1 MTVDQ
6 VFLESVEILKMLI
19 STPSL
24 SRDEKQAAD
33 KVEESLVKMGYQPQ
47 RRKNNC
53 WVVAPGYDAGRPT
66 ILLNSHI
73 DTVKASDNWDSD
85 PYTPVVDGDR
95 LTGLGSNDAGGPL
108 VALLAAFRFL
118 AKKKQAYNLIF
129 AATAEEEVS
138 GVNNVGSILSELG
151 CIDLAIVGEPTRM
164 QMAVAEKGLLVIDG
178 VVYGKSGHAAR
189 NEGVNAIIEAL
200 PVLDFFRDYR
210 FSKVSPFL
218 GEVKMTV
225 TGINAGTQH
234 NVVPDRCTFMVDVRV
249 NECYS
254 NEEVFNILKELVPC
268 ELSARSFR
276 LNSSAIS
283 QEHAVVLR
291 GKSIGLEAFGSPTTS
306 DQAVLPFDTLKI
318 GPGDSARSHT
328 PNEYILLSEIRQG
341 IATYIQ
347 LLDGLELGAKEA
359 LA

>member
-1 MTVDQ
+1 MTIEQLYD
-6 VFLESVEILKMLI
+6 ESVEVLKMLI

-24 SRDEKQAAD
+24 SRDEREAAD
-33 KVEESLVKMGYQPQ
+33 RVEAFLVKIGYQPQ

-73 DTVKASDNWDSD
+73 DTVKASDDWVTD
-85 PYTPVVDGDR
+85 PFTPVVEGDK
-95 LTGLGSNDAGGPL
+95 LIGLGSNDAGGPL
-108 VALLAAFRFL
+108 VALLAAFRYL
-118 AKKKQAYNLIF
+118 ALREQPYNLIF
-129 AATAEEEVS
+129 SATAEEEVS
-138 GVNNVGSILSELG
+138 GVNNVGSILNELG
-151 CIDLAIVGEPTRM
+151 GIDLAIVGEPTRM

-189 NEGVNAIIEAL
+189 NEGVNAIMEAL
-200 PVLDFFRDYR
+200 PVLTMFKDYK

-225 TGINAGTQH
+225 TGISAGSQH

-254 NEEVFNILKELVPC
+254 NEEVFNILKEVVPC

-283 QEHAVVLR
+283 QTHSIVQR

-306 DQAVLPFDTLKI
+306 DQAVMPFETLKI

-328 PNEYILLSEIRQG
+328 ANEYILLSEIHQG
-341 IATYIQ
+341 VSTYIQ
-347 LLDGLELGAKEA
+347 LLDGLELTKK
-359 LA
+359 

>member
-1 MTVDQ
+1 MMPMDQ
-6 VFLESVEILKMLI
+6 LFLESVEVLKMLI

-33 KVEESLVKMGYQPQ
+33 KVEESLVKMGLQPQ

-53 WVVAPGYDAGRPT
+53 WVVAPGYAAHRPT

-73 DTVKASDNWDSD
+73 DTVKPSDNWGSD
-85 PYTPVVDGDR
+85 PYTPEVDGDR

-108 VALLAAFRFL
+108 VALLAAFRYL
-118 AKKKQAYNLIF
+118 SQKEQSYNLIF

-151 CIDLAIVGEPTRM
+151 SIDLALVGEPTGM
-164 QMAVAEKGLLVIDG
+164 QMAVAEKGLLVLDG
-178 VVYGKSGHAAR
+178 VVRGQSGHAAR
-189 NEGVNAIIEAL
+189 NEGVNAIMETL
-200 PVLDFFRDYR
+200 PVLTFFRDYK
-210 FSKVSPFL
+210 FPKVSPFL

-225 TGINAGTQH
+225 TGVNAGTQH
-234 NVVPDRCTFMVDVRV
+234 NVVPDKCSFMVDVRV

-254 NEEVFNILKELVPC
+254 NEEVFNSLKELVPC

-283 QEHAVVLR
+283 QDHPVVLR
-291 GKSIGLEAFGSPTTS
+291 GKSLGLEAYGSPTTS
-306 DQAVLPFDTLKI
+306 DQAVMPFNTLKI

-328 PNEYILLSEIRQG
+328 TNEFILLSEIRQG

-347 LLDGLELGAKEA
+347 LLDGLDLKH
-359 LA
+359 

>member
-1 MTVDQ
+1 MTIDQ
-6 VFLESVEILKMLI
+6 LFLDSVEVLKMLI

-33 KVEESLVKMGYQPQ
+33 KVEERLVKMGLQPQ
-47 RRKNNC
+47 RRNNNC
-53 WVVAPGYDAGRPT
+53 WVVAPGYDAARPT

-73 DTVKASDNWDSD
+73 DTVKASDNWDGN
-85 PYTPVVDGDR
+85 PYTPIVEGDR

-108 VALLAAFRFL
+108 VALLAAFRYL
-118 AKKKQAYNLIF
+118 SQKDQAYNLIF
-129 AATAEEEVS
+129 SASAEEEVS
-138 GVNNVGSILSELG
+138 GVNNVGSILQELG
-151 CIDLAIVGEPTRM
+151 SIDLALVGEPTRM

-178 VVYGKSGHAAR
+178 VVHGKSGHAAR
-189 NEGVNAIIEAL
+189 NEGVNAIMEAL
-200 PVLDFFRDYR
+200 PVLKFFREYK
-210 FSKVSPFL
+210 FPKVSPFL

-225 TGINAGTQH
+225 TGVNAGTQH
-234 NVVPDRCTFMVDVRV
+234 NVVPDKCTFMVDVRV

-283 QEHAVVLR
+283 QDHAVVMR

-306 DQAVLPFDTLKI
+306 DQAVMPFETLKI

-328 PNEYILLSEIRQG
+328 ANEYILLSEIRQG
-341 IATYIQ
+341 ITTYIQ
-347 LLDGLELGAKEA
+347 LLDGLKINE
-359 LA
+359 

>member
-1 MTVDQ
+1 MTIDQ
-6 VFLESVEILKMLI
+6 LHAESVEVLKMLI
-19 STPSL
+19 SIPSL
-24 SRDEKQAAD
+24 SRDEKAAAD
-33 KVEESLVKMGYQPQ
+33 RVEAFLVKMGHPPQ

-53 WVVAPGYDAGRPT
+53 WVVAPGYQVGRPT

-73 DTVKASDNWDSD
+73 DTVKASDHWESD
-85 PYTPVVDGDR
+85 PLTPVLEGDK

-108 VALLAAFRFL
+108 VALLAAFRYL
-118 AKKKQAYNLIF
+118 AARAQSYNLIF

-138 GVNNVGSILSELG
+138 GVNNVGSILPELG
-151 CIDLAIVGEPTRM
+151 PIDLAIVGEPTRM

-178 VVYGKSGHAAR
+178 VVHGKSGHAAR
-189 NEGVNAIIEAL
+189 NEGVNAIMEAL
-200 PVLDFFRDYR
+200 PVLSFFRDYQ
-210 FSKVSPFL
+210 FPKVSPFL

-254 NEEVFNILKELVPC
+254 NEAVFNILKALVPC

-276 LNSSAIS
+276 LNSSSIS
-283 QEHAVVLR
+283 QDHAIVQR
-291 GKSIGLEAFGSPTTS
+291 GKSIGLEVFGSPTTS
-306 DQAVLPFDTLKI
+306 DQAVMPFETLKI

-328 PNEYILLSEIRQG
+328 ANEYILLSEIRQG
-341 IATYIQ
+341 ISTYIQ
-347 LLDGLELGAKEA
+347 LLDGLEWLK
-359 LA
+359 

>member
-1 MTVDQ
+1 MMTIDQ
-6 VFLESVEILKMLI
+6 LYLDSVEVLKMLI

-33 KVEESLVKMGYQPQ
+33 KVEECLVKMGFQPQ

-53 WVVAPGYDAGRPT
+53 WVVAPGYDAVRPT

-73 DTVKASDNWDSD
+73 DTVKPSDHWHSD

-108 VALLAAFRFL
+108 VALLAAFRYL
-118 AKKKQAYNLIF
+118 SQREQVYNFIF

-138 GVNNVGSILSELG
+138 GLNNVGSILPELG
-151 CIDLAIVGEPTRM
+151 PLDLALVGEPTRM

-178 VVYGKSGHAAR
+178 VVHGKSGHAAR
-189 NEGVNAIIEAL
+189 NEGVNAIMEAL
-200 PVLDFFRDYR
+200 PVLAFFRDYR
-210 FSKVSPFL
+210 FPKVSPFL

-234 NVVPDRCTFMVDVRV
+234 NVVPDKCTFMVDVRV
-249 NECYS
+249 NECYD
-254 NEEVFNILKELVPC
+254 NEEVFNLLKEMVPC

-283 QEHAVVLR
+283 QDHGIVMR
-291 GKSIGLEAFGSPTTS
+291 GKAIGLEAFGSPTTS
-306 DQAVLPFDTLKI
+306 DQAVMPFETLKI

-328 PNEYILLSEIRQG
+328 ANEYIFLSEIRQG
-341 IATYIQ
+341 IATYVE
-347 LLDGLELGAKEA
+347 LLDGLDLKK
-359 LA
+359 